1 MRSAPIALAL
11 LTVLTAAACS
21 ADPVAGPRP
30 GPTGPCAAERSQPPD
45 GAQEQR
51 LQGDL
56 DGDGRTDEVVSW
68 VRDGERVAQAWLATG
83 ENAVPEALFAG
94 ELLSVADLDGDGREE
109 VLASTGASTGGA
121 FALDG
126 CRLVRLALAAN
137 DRPWE
142 FATGPG
148 AALTCRPRGIV
159 EEAVTEGAETVRRA
173 WTVSGDSVTGANPS
187 GSGPVTSPG
196 IACG

>member
-11 LTVLTAAACS
+11 LTVLTTAACS
-21 ADPVAGPRP
+21 DDPTAGPRP

-45 GAQEQR
+45 GSQEQR

-68 VRDGERVAQAWLATG
+68 IRDGARVAQAWLATG
-83 ENAVPEALFAG
+83 ENAAPEALFSG
-94 ELLSVADLDGDGREE
+94 ELLSVADLDGDRREE
-109 VLASTGASTGGA
+109 VLAGTGPSTGGA

-126 CRLVRLALAAN
+126 CRLVRLALAVN

-142 FATGPG
+142 FTTGPG
-148 AALTCRPRGIV
+148 AALTCRPQGVV
-159 EEAVTEGAETVRRA
+159 EEAVTRGPETVRRA
-173 WTVSGDSVTGANPS
+173 WSISGTEVAGADPA
-187 GSGPVTSPG
+187 GSGPVASPG
-196 IACG
+196 IACS

>member
-11 LTVLTAAACS
+11 VAALATAACS
-21 ADPVAGPRP
+21 DDPVAGRAP
-30 GPTGPCAAERSQPPD
+30 GPTGPCAAERVQPPD
-45 GAQEQR
+45 GSQEQR

-56 DGDGRTDEVVSW
+56 DGDGRIDEVVSW
-68 VRDGERVAQAWLATG
+68 ERDGERVAQAWLATG
-83 ENAVPEALFAG
+83 ENAAPEALFAG
-94 ELLSVADLDGDGREE
+94 ELLAVADLDGDRREE
-109 VLASTGASTGGA
+109 VLASTSATTGGA

-137 DRPWE
+137 DRPWD
-142 FATGPG
+142 FAVGG
-148 AALTCRPRGIV
+148 SAALTCRPGGLV
-159 EEAVTEGAETVRRA
+159 EEAVTTGAETVRRA
-173 WTVSGDSVTGANPS
+173 WTVSEDEVTGADPV

>member
-11 LTVLTAAACS
+11 LALVACS
-21 ADPVAGPRP
+21 ADPVATP

-45 GAQEQR
+45 GSEEQR
-51 LQGDL
+51 LQADL
-56 DGDGRTDEVVSW
+56 DADGRDDEVVSW
-68 VRDGERVAQAWLATG
+68 MRDGERVVQAWLATG
-83 ENAVPEALFAG
+83 ENAVPEALFSG
-94 ELLSVADLDGDGREE
+94 DLLATADLDGDRRAE
-109 VLASTGASTGGA
+109 VLAATGASTGGA

-142 FATGPG
+142 FAVGSG

-159 EEAVTEGAETVRRA
+159 EEAVTTGPETVRRA
-173 WTVSGDSVTGANPS
+173 WTVSGGEVTGADPA
-187 GSGPVTSPG
+187 GTGPVASPG